1 MKKYRF
7 YLLSLWVATCSMLLT
22 TVMLHHHHFNQVCFI
37 EETCEEDGNVNDEH
51 TAHHDEEEHG
61 ECQIQQ
67 LHHFLLNAKVVQ
79 NINKHILDGSQAF
92 VAVLPYQG
100 VSIPSQGLLITRWL
114 ERVVP
119 LTSGKNSPHPRRGP
133 PAIS

>member
-7 YLLSLWVATCSMLLT
+7 YLLSLWVATCSMLLAT
-22 TVMLHHHHFNQVCFI
+22 IMLHHHHLNQVCFV

-51 TAHHDEEEHG
+51 TAHHDEKENG
-61 ECQIQQ
+61 ECQIKLMQ
-67 LHHFLLNAKVVQ
+67 HFLLNAKVVK
-79 NINKHILDGSQAF
+79 NINKHILDGSHAL
-92 VAVLPYQG
+92 VAIIPTAWEC
-100 VSIPSQGLLITRWL
+100 IPSQGLLIARWL

-119 LTSGKNSPHPRRGP
+119 LSEGRLSLHPRRGP

>member
-22 TVMLHHHHFNQVCFI
+22 TVMLHHHHLNQICFI
-37 EETCEEDGNVNDEH
+37 EETCEEDGNINDEH

-67 LHHFLLNAKVVQ
+67 MHHFLLNAKVVK
-79 NINKHILDGSQAF
+79 NINKHILDGSHAF
-92 VAVLPYQG
+92 VAVLPSQWKY
-100 VSIPSQGLLITRWL
+100 IPSQGLLITRWL

-119 LTSGKNSPHPRRGP
+119 VADRSISQNPRRGP